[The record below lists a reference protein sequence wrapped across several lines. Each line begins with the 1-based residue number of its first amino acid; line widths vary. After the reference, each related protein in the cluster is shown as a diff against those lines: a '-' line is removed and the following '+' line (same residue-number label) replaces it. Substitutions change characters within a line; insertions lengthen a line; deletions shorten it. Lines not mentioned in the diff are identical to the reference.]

1 MKKLK
6 KLFKLRE
13 KREKEYEKEKEKF
26 EILRAVTVRSDGKE
40 VKPEKKAIMDVG
52 DPVTY
57 NAPMY
62 ANYIM
67 KVVSFPALDSG
78 AVIDYHYRIRSKG
91 GKGERVFYG
100 HTSFRTF
107 EPIERKTYTV
117 TIPVAMEFFYSL
129 VPTRRYTHEDK
140 VTLIWETGNM
150 ERVEEEPAIPPLE
163 QLAPTLYMSSFR
175 SWDSAATW
183 IWNRLKEGLKENEVR
198 DFATGKSFEELVSFV
213 KKDIRGIRI
222 PLSVSGYKTSRAEK
236 VLEDRYG
243 DSKDKAILLVSL
255 LRAIGLKAWPTLVSS
270 KLKEFPQIADP
281 SILDRAIVKVEKSG
295 EVYWIDPLMDY
306 SSPPTYHPGG
316 IIEESAV
323 PLLSSLLYSGFE
335 GHMALV
341 FYGDS
346 SRIERVKT
354 HLDNLANTKA
364 TLAIDEGGDLKG
376 IFRTEYY
383 GFYDSQVRKILTGK
397 TPEERR
403 RWLKGKLSGVGVG
416 TKLIS
421 YRIENLDDLTKPVS
435 VSVEFTLD
443 NYVDLRE
450 REVPVILPPNV
461 LSLEDLSSLA
471 SMKERKNP
479 LVMKPRRR
487 VSYEIVLSL
496 PEDVEVKN
504 YPIFSRLSLIHI

>member
-1 MKKLK
+1 
-6 KLFKLRE
+6 
-13 KREKEYEKEKEKF
+13 
-26 EILRAVTVRSDGKE
+26 
-40 VKPEKKAIMDVG
+40 
-52 DPVTY
+52 
-57 NAPMY
+57 
-62 ANYIM
+62 
-67 KVVSFPALDSG
+67 
-78 AVIDYHYRIRSKG
+78 
-91 GKGERVFYG
+91 
-100 HTSFRTF
+100 
-107 EPIERKTYTV
+107 
-117 TIPVAMEFFYSL
+117 
-129 VPTRRYTHEDK
+129 
-140 VTLIWETGNM
+140 
-150 ERVEEEPAIPPLE
+150 
-163 QLAPTLYMSSFR
+163 
-175 SWDSAATW
+175 
-183 IWNRLKEGLKENEVR
+183 
-198 DFATGKSFEELVSFV
+198 
-213 KKDIRGIRI
+213 
-222 PLSVSGYKTSRAEK
+222 
-236 VLEDRYG
+236 
-243 DSKDKAILLVSL
+243 
-255 LRAIGLKAWPTLVSS
+255 
-270 KLKEFPQIADP
+270 
-281 SILDRAIVKVEKSG
+281 
-295 EVYWIDPLMDY
+295 MDY

-316 IIEESAV
+316 IIGESAV

-504 YPIFSRLSLIHI
+504 YPIFSRSAPGFTCEISSKVNGNFAYSSSFRILSFEVNPDEYKEFKEAVRSFLLEKRRKVLLSKKNI